1 MLSKIFKNKKISF
14 KLGFLKKAKKGD
26 SSEVS
31 DSPQVSDD
39 LSKSDETKTNEKQ
52 KTNNKIDFKSLVER
66 QKQNILQLVKKEEVG
81 KEFNVLVEDIIKE
94 RFKLPGGY
102 SDLISNEE
110 KYKEFVLG
118 LGYEYYGTYKELSE
132 NYKDTSYQLDEK
144 KLEFCTSKYIIALE
158 EKATRNKVLG
168 IRDVV
173 NLDFE
178 VLSKFFFTKIVVLG
192 EGVLSSVFGE
202 DKEIVFSN
210 NSNDVE
216 NDEEID
222 KYFDKIMGQ
231 AILLGAS
238 DIHIQKTNR
247 FAALWFRIDGIK
259 VNMGTM
265 PIVIAKTLKRRL
277 VTMADQEDSDFESIN
292 GVISYAYGKK
302 NIKFRIGLINS
313 KLNFSLV
320 MRMIGGKGVVSH
332 NLSGLNYPD
341 ETIGI
346 LKNLNRY
353 ANGMI
358 LITGQVG
365 SGKTHLMYALL
376 KQLAKQQQFVIT
388 IEDPV
393 EYVDDAFFQID
404 LSEFASA
411 SDEFRYGYPE
421 AVVDILR
428 QDSNI
433 ILIGETR
440 DPETASQ
447 LINAS
452 NLGQLVFS
460 TMHTNSAPATV
471 SRMTSSLGINMGDII
486 DNLRGIVSQRLVRK
500 LCDYCKEDDG
510 LGGYKAVGCD
520 ECAQS
525 GFKGRVPIAEVVR
538 FKLGYG
544 GDFENPAEYMTVEK
558 ASMAQYNAGFITRD
572 DATAII
578 KGEEVWYD

>member
-1 MLSKIFKNKKISF
+1 MIKNLIKKYKSKKLSLLNKKS
-14 KLGFLKKAKKGD
+14 KKINIKEYIK
-26 SSEVS
+26 
-31 DSPQVSDD
+31 
-39 LSKSDETKTNEKQ
+39 EK
-52 KTNNKIDFKSLVER
+52 KSLVTEY
-66 QKQNILQLVKKEEVG
+66 VKKEDE
-81 KEFNVLVEDIIKE
+81 KDAVLSTLIEDVIKE
-94 RFKLPGGY
+94 KFNFAGGY
-102 SDLISNEE
+102 SDLIANES
-110 KYKEFVLG
+110 KYAEFVRG
-118 LGYEYYGTYKELSE
+118 LGYEYYASYNELSKL
-132 NYKDTSYQLDEK
+132 YQDTSFQLDER
-144 KLEFCTSKYIIALE
+144 KLEFCTTMYIITLE
-158 EKATRNKVLG
+158 DKKTKNKVLG

-173 NLDFE
+173 NLDFD
-178 VLSKFFFTKIVVLG
+178 VLSKFYFTKIVVLG

-202 DKEIVFSN
+202 DREIIFGSGTDTD
-210 NSNDVE
+210 ND
-216 NDEEID
+216 DEIN
-222 KYFDKIMGQ
+222 KYFDKMMGQ

-247 FAALWFRIDGIK
+247 YASLWFRIDGIK
-259 VNMGTM
+259 VDMGTM
-265 PIVIAKTLKRRL
+265 PIAIAKTIKRRL

-292 GVISYAYGKK
+292 GVINYDYGKK
-302 NIKFRIGLINS
+302 NIKFRLGLINS

-332 NLSGLNYPD
+332 NLRGLNYPS
-341 ETIGI
+341 ETVDI
-346 LKNLNRY
+346 LDNLTKY
-353 ANGMI
+353 SNGMI

-376 KQLAKQQQFVIT
+376 QQLAKQQQYVIT

-393 EYVDDAFFQID
+393 EYVDESFFQID

-411 SDEFRYGYPE
+411 SEEFKYGYPE

-440 DPETASQ
+440 EPETASQ
-447 LINAS
+447 LVNAS

-471 SRMTSSLGINMGDII
+471 SRMTSSLGINEGDVV

-500 LCDYCKEDDG
+500 LCDYCKVEDG
-510 LGGYKAVGCD
+510 EGGYKKVGCE
-520 ECAQS
+520 ECNSS
-525 GFKGRVPIAEVVR
+525 GFKDRVPIAEVIR
-538 FKLGYG
+538 FKLGFG

-558 ASMAQYNAGFITRD
+558 ACMAQYHAGLITKA

>member
-1 MLSKIFKNKKISF
+1 MIKKIKTTLKNVPKFS
-14 KLGFLKKAKKGD
+14 FLKKKDKKTID
-26 SSEVS
+26 INKF
-31 DSPQVSDD
+31 DFNK
-39 LSKSDETKTNEKQ
+39 LLEKQ
-52 KTNNKIDFKSLVER
+52 KKSINNFLGKSDNNDAHLSNVIEDMIK
-66 QKQNILQLVKKEEVG
+66 QKFQLK
-81 KEFNVLVEDIIKE
+81 
-94 RFKLPGGY
+94 GGY
-102 SDLISNEE
+102 GDLIADEA
-110 KYKEFVLG
+110 KYAEFVRS
-118 LGYEYYGTYKELSE
+118 LGYEYYSTYTELSK
-132 NYKDTSYQLDEK
+132 YYQDTSFQLDER
-144 KLEFCTSKYIIALE
+144 KLEFCTSMYIITLE
-158 EKATRNKVLG
+158 DKKNKNKVLG

-178 VLSKFFFTKIVVLG
+178 VLSKFYFTKIVILG

-202 DKEIVFSN
+202 DREIIFGN
-210 NSNDVE
+210 NDTE
-216 NDEEID
+216 NDGEIN

-247 FAALWFRIDGIK
+247 YASLWFRIDGIK
-259 VNMGTM
+259 LDMGTM
-265 PIVIAKTLKRRL
+265 PIAIAKTLKRRL

-292 GVISYAYGKK
+292 GVINYEYGKK
-302 NIKFRIGLINS
+302 NIKFRLGLINS

-332 NLSGLNYPD
+332 NLRGLNYPE
-341 ETIGI
+341 ETVNI
-346 LKNLNRY
+346 LNNLTKY

-376 KQLAKQQQFVIT
+376 QHLAKQQQYVIT

-393 EYVDDAFFQID
+393 EYVDESFFQID

-411 SDEFRYGYPE
+411 SEEFKYGYPE

-440 DPETASQ
+440 EPQTASQ
-447 LINAS
+447 LVNAS

-471 SRMTSSLGINMGDII
+471 SRMTSSLGINEGDII

-500 LCDYCKEDDG
+500 LCNYCKEPDDK
-510 LGGYKAVGCD
+510 GGYKKVGCD
-520 ECAQS
+520 ECNHT
-525 GFKGRVPIAEVVR
+525 GFKDRVPIAEVVR
-538 FKLGYG
+538 FKLGHG

-558 ASMAQYNAGFITRD
+558 ACMAQYEAGLITIE

-578 KGEEVWYD
+578 RGEEVWYD

>member
-1 MLSKIFKNKKISF
+1 MIKKLIKRYKSRNLSLFNKKSKKNKKINIKEF
-14 KLGFLKKAKKGD
+14 FEEKKTALT
-26 SSEVS
+26 
-31 DSPQVSDD
+31 QYI
-39 LSKSDETKTNEKQ
+39 N
-52 KTNNKIDFKSLVER
+52 
-66 QKQNILQLVKKEEVG
+66 KEEE
-81 KEFNVLVEDIIKE
+81 KDTVLSTLIEDVIKE
-94 RFKLPGGY
+94 KFNFSGGY
-102 SDLISNEE
+102 SDLIANES
-110 KYKEFVLG
+110 KYAEFVRS
-118 LGYEYYGTYKELSE
+118 LGYEYYASYNELSKL
-132 NYKDTSYQLDEK
+132 YQDTSFQLDER
-144 KLEFCTSKYIIALE
+144 KLEFCTTMYIITLE
-158 EKATRNKVLG
+158 DKKTKNKVLG

-173 NLDFE
+173 NLDFD
-178 VLSKFFFTKIVVLG
+178 VLSKFYFTKIVVLG

-202 DKEIVFSN
+202 DREIIFGS
-210 NSNDVE
+210 SSDTD
-216 NDEEID
+216 NDEEIN
-222 KYFDKIMGQ
+222 KYFDKMMGQ

-247 FAALWFRIDGIK
+247 FASLWFRIDGIK
-259 VNMGTM
+259 VDMGTM
-265 PIVIAKTLKRRL
+265 PIAIAKTIKRRL

-292 GVISYAYGKK
+292 GVINYDYGKK
-302 NIKFRIGLINS
+302 NIKFRLGLINS

-332 NLSGLNYPD
+332 NLRGLNYPS
-341 ETIGI
+341 ETVDI
-346 LKNLNRY
+346 LDNLTKY
-353 ANGMI
+353 SNGMI

-376 KQLAKQQQFVIT
+376 QELAKQQQYVIT

-393 EYVDDAFFQID
+393 EYVDESFFQID

-411 SDEFRYGYPE
+411 SEEFKYGYPE

-440 DPETASQ
+440 EPETASQ
-447 LINAS
+447 LVNAS

-471 SRMTSSLGINMGDII
+471 SRMTSSLGINEGDVV

-500 LCDYCKEDDG
+500 LCDFCKEEDG
-510 LGGYKAVGCD
+510 EGGYKKVGCE
-520 ECAQS
+520 ECNNS
-525 GFKGRVPIAEVVR
+525 GFKDRVPIAEVIR
-538 FKLGYG
+538 FKLGFG

-558 ASMAQYNAGFITRD
+558 ACMAQYNAGLITKA

>member
-1 MLSKIFKNKKISF
+1 MIKKIKTTLKNVPKFSFLKNKDKKTIDINKF
-14 KLGFLKKAKKGD
+14 DFNKLL
-26 SSEVS
+26 
-31 DSPQVSDD
+31 
-39 LSKSDETKTNEKQ
+39 EKQ
-52 KTNNKIDFKSLVER
+52 KKSINNFLGKSDNNDAHLSNVIEDMIK
-66 QKQNILQLVKKEEVG
+66 QKFQLK
-81 KEFNVLVEDIIKE
+81 
-94 RFKLPGGY
+94 GGY
-102 SDLISNEE
+102 GGLIADEA
-110 KYKEFVLG
+110 KYAEFVIS
-118 LGYEYYGTYKELSE
+118 LGYEYYSTYTELSK
-132 NYKDTSYQLDEK
+132 YYQDTSFQLDER
-144 KLEFCTSKYIIALE
+144 KLEFCTSMYIITLE
-158 EKATRNKVLG
+158 DKKNKNKVLG

-178 VLSKFFFTKIVVLG
+178 VLSKFYFTKIVILG

-202 DKEIVFSN
+202 DREIIFGN
-210 NSNDVE
+210 NDTE
-216 NDEEID
+216 NDGEIN

-247 FAALWFRIDGIK
+247 YASLWFRIDGIK
-259 VNMGTM
+259 LDMGTM
-265 PIVIAKTLKRRL
+265 PIAIAKTLKRRL

-292 GVISYAYGKK
+292 GVINYEYGKK
-302 NIKFRIGLINS
+302 NIKFRLGLINS

-332 NLSGLNYPD
+332 NLRGLNYPE
-341 ETIGI
+341 ETVNI
-346 LKNLNRY
+346 LNNLTKY

-376 KQLAKQQQFVIT
+376 QHLAKQQQYVIT

-393 EYVDDAFFQID
+393 EYVDESFFQID

-411 SDEFRYGYPE
+411 SEEFKYGYPE

-440 DPETASQ
+440 EPQTASQ
-447 LINAS
+447 LVNAS

-471 SRMTSSLGINMGDII
+471 SRMTSSLGINEGDII

-500 LCDYCKEDDG
+500 LCNYCKEPDDK
-510 LGGYKAVGCD
+510 GGYKKVGCD
-520 ECAQS
+520 ECNHT
-525 GFKGRVPIAEVVR
+525 GFKDRVPIAEVVR
-538 FKLGYG
+538 FKLGHG

-558 ASMAQYNAGFITRD
+558 ACMAQYEAGLITIE

-578 KGEEVWYD
+578 RGEEVWYD

>member
-1 MLSKIFKNKKISF
+1 MIKKIKTTLKNVPKFS
-14 KLGFLKKAKKGD
+14 FLKKKDKKTID
-26 SSEVS
+26 INKF
-31 DSPQVSDD
+31 DFNK
-39 LSKSDETKTNEKQ
+39 LLEKQ
-52 KTNNKIDFKSLVER
+52 KKSINNFLGKSDNNDAHLSNVIEDMIK
-66 QKQNILQLVKKEEVG
+66 QKFQLK
-81 KEFNVLVEDIIKE
+81 
-94 RFKLPGGY
+94 GGY
-102 SDLISNEE
+102 EDLIADEA
-110 KYKEFVLG
+110 KYAEFVRS
-118 LGYEYYGTYKELSE
+118 LGYEYYSTYTELSK
-132 NYKDTSYQLDEK
+132 YYQDTSFQLDER
-144 KLEFCTSKYIIALE
+144 KLEFCTSMYIITLE
-158 EKATRNKVLG
+158 DKKNKNKVLG

-178 VLSKFFFTKIVVLG
+178 VLSKFYFTKIVILG

-202 DKEIVFSN
+202 DREIIFGN
-210 NSNDVE
+210 NDTE
-216 NDEEID
+216 NDGEIN

-247 FAALWFRIDGIK
+247 YASLWFRIDGIK
-259 VNMGTM
+259 LDMGTM
-265 PIVIAKTLKRRL
+265 PIAIAKTLKRRL

-292 GVISYAYGKK
+292 GVINYEYGKK
-302 NIKFRIGLINS
+302 NIKFRLGLINS

-320 MRMIGGKGVVSH
+320 MRMIGGRGVVSH
-332 NLSGLNYPD
+332 NLRGLNYPE
-341 ETIGI
+341 ETVNI
-346 LKNLNRY
+346 LNNLTKY

-376 KQLAKQQQFVIT
+376 QHLAKQQQYVIT

-393 EYVDDAFFQID
+393 EYVDESFFQID

-411 SDEFRYGYPE
+411 SEEFKYGYPE

-440 DPETASQ
+440 EPQTASQ
-447 LINAS
+447 LVNAS

-471 SRMTSSLGINMGDII
+471 SRMTSSLGINEGDII

-500 LCDYCKEDDG
+500 LCNYCKEPDDK
-510 LGGYKAVGCD
+510 GGYKKVGCD
-520 ECAQS
+520 ECNHT
-525 GFKGRVPIAEVVR
+525 GFKDRVPIAEVVR
-538 FKLGYG
+538 FKLGHG

-558 ASMAQYNAGFITRD
+558 ACMAQYEAGLITIE

-578 KGEEVWYD
+578 RGEEVWYD

>member
-1 MLSKIFKNKKISF
+1 MIKKIKTTLKNVPKFSFLKNKDKKTIDINKF
-14 KLGFLKKAKKGD
+14 DFNKLL
-26 SSEVS
+26 
-31 DSPQVSDD
+31 
-39 LSKSDETKTNEKQ
+39 EKQ
-52 KTNNKIDFKSLVER
+52 KKSINNFLGKSDNNDAHLSNVIEDMIK
-66 QKQNILQLVKKEEVG
+66 QKFQLK
-81 KEFNVLVEDIIKE
+81 
-94 RFKLPGGY
+94 GGY
-102 SDLISNEE
+102 GDLIADEA
-110 KYKEFVLG
+110 KYAEFVRS
-118 LGYEYYGTYKELSE
+118 LGYEYYSTYTELSK
-132 NYKDTSYQLDEK
+132 YYQDTSFQLDER
-144 KLEFCTSKYIIALE
+144 KLEFCTSMYIITLE
-158 EKATRNKVLG
+158 DKKNKNKVLG

-178 VLSKFFFTKIVVLG
+178 VLSKFYFTKIVILG

-202 DKEIVFSN
+202 DREIIFG
-210 NSNDVE
+210 NDTE
-216 NDEEID
+216 NDGEIN

-247 FAALWFRIDGIK
+247 YASLWFRIDGIK
-259 VNMGTM
+259 LDMGTM
-265 PIVIAKTLKRRL
+265 PIAIAKTLKRRL

-292 GVISYAYGKK
+292 GVINYEYGKK
-302 NIKFRIGLINS
+302 NIKFRLGLINS

-332 NLSGLNYPD
+332 NLRGLNYPE
-341 ETIGI
+341 ETVNI
-346 LKNLNRY
+346 LNNLTKY

-376 KQLAKQQQFVIT
+376 QHLAKQQQYVIT

-393 EYVDDAFFQID
+393 EYVDESFFQID

-411 SDEFRYGYPE
+411 SEEFKYGYPE

-440 DPETASQ
+440 EPQTASQ
-447 LINAS
+447 LVNAS

-471 SRMTSSLGINMGDII
+471 SRMTSSLGINEGDII

-500 LCDYCKEDDG
+500 LCNYCKEPDDK
-510 LGGYKAVGCD
+510 GGYKKVGCD
-520 ECAQS
+520 ECNHT
-525 GFKGRVPIAEVVR
+525 GFKDRVPIAEVVR
-538 FKLGYG
+538 FKLGHG

-558 ASMAQYNAGFITRD
+558 ACMAQYHEGLITKD
-572 DATAII
+572 DAMAII
-578 KGEEVWYD
+578 RGEEVWYD

>member
-1 MLSKIFKNKKISF
+1 MIKKIKTTLKNVPKFS
-14 KLGFLKKAKKGD
+14 FLKKKDKKTID
-26 SSEVS
+26 INKF
-31 DSPQVSDD
+31 DFNK
-39 LSKSDETKTNEKQ
+39 LLEKQ
-52 KTNNKIDFKSLVER
+52 KKSINNFLGKSDNNDAHLSNVIEDMIK
-66 QKQNILQLVKKEEVG
+66 QKFQLK
-81 KEFNVLVEDIIKE
+81 
-94 RFKLPGGY
+94 GGY
-102 SDLISNEE
+102 EDLIADEA
-110 KYKEFVLG
+110 KYAEFVRS
-118 LGYEYYGTYKELSE
+118 LGYEYYSTYTELSK
-132 NYKDTSYQLDEK
+132 YYQDTSFQLDER
-144 KLEFCTSKYIIALE
+144 KLEFCTSMYIITLE
-158 EKATRNKVLG
+158 DKKNKNKVLG

-178 VLSKFFFTKIVVLG
+178 VLSKFYFTKIVILG

-202 DKEIVFSN
+202 DREIIFGN
-210 NSNDVE
+210 NDTE
-216 NDEEID
+216 NDGEIN

-247 FAALWFRIDGIK
+247 YASLWFRIDGIK
-259 VNMGTM
+259 LDMGTM
-265 PIVIAKTLKRRL
+265 PIAIAKTLKRRL

-292 GVISYAYGKK
+292 GVINYEYGKK
-302 NIKFRIGLINS
+302 NIKFRLGLINS

-320 MRMIGGKGVVSH
+320 MRMIGGRGVVSH
-332 NLSGLNYPD
+332 NLRGLNYPE
-341 ETIGI
+341 ETVNI
-346 LKNLNRY
+346 LNNLTKY

-376 KQLAKQQQFVIT
+376 KHLAKQQQYVIT

-393 EYVDDAFFQID
+393 EYVDESFFQID

-411 SDEFRYGYPE
+411 SEEFKYGYPE

-440 DPETASQ
+440 EPQTASQ
-447 LINAS
+447 LVNAS
-452 NLGQLVFS
+452 KLGQLVFS

-471 SRMTSSLGINMGDII
+471 SRMTSSLGINEGDII

-500 LCDYCKEDDG
+500 LCNYCKEPDDK
-510 LGGYKAVGCD
+510 GGYKKVGCD
-520 ECAQS
+520 ECNHT
-525 GFKGRVPIAEVVR
+525 GFKDRVPIAEVVR
-538 FKLGYG
+538 FKLGHG

-558 ASMAQYNAGFITRD
+558 ACMAQYEAGLITIE

-578 KGEEVWYD
+578 RGEEVWYD